1 MVIAAKLS
9 GAARPVRQLRPD
21 VPVALEVALAKA
33 LERLPNDRFASA
45 RAFGAALASLSV
57 PT

>member
-1 MVIAAKLS
+1 
-9 GAARPVRQLRPD
+9 VRQLRPD

-45 RAFGAALASLSV
+45 RAFGAAHASLSV